1 MKVELLS
8 WSDNWSAV
16 KNAAMNTIGSETG
29 KTPTDAWKRKI
40 LMAEH
45 SPIRLLTYTIRL
57 HDIPY
62 WVSVHLVRHKVGIEH
77 WVQTQRT
84 DRTGIDRNA
93 LPQGALVNHTICL
106 NAQALINISRKRL
119 CAQAAPE
126 TRRVWQAVVEAVRE
140 VDPVVASV
148 CVPDCVYRGGC
159 MEFRPCGFAQHPQFD
174 LMRTAY
180 TTGAAI
186 TIH

>member
-1 MKVELLS
+1 MKVELIS
-8 WSDNWSAV
+8 WSDNWDAV
-16 KNAAMNTIGSETG
+16 KNAAMNTIGMENG
-29 KTPTDAWKRKI
+29 KAPDDAWKRKI

-45 SPIRLLTYTIRL
+45 SPIRLLTYSIRL

-62 WVSVHLVRHKVGIEH
+62 WVSVHLVRHKIGVEH

-84 DRTGIDRNA
+84 DRTGVDRTQ
-93 LPQGALVNHTICL
+93 LPQDAPVSHTMQI

-126 TRRVWQAVVEAVRE
+126 TRRAWQAVVGAIRE
-140 VDPVVASV
+140 VDPVTASV
-148 CVPDCVYRGGC
+148 CVPECVYRGHC
-159 MEFRPCGFAQHPQFD
+159 TEFKSCCFSQHPQYD

-180 TTGAAI
+180 TTGAQI
-186 TIH
+186 RLS